1 MKKYIISLILMLS
14 LALVYAQEIIPIAEI
29 QNNLDLYEGE
39 QVTVQAVV
47 TIGDGLLYPSKTK
60 FYVQDESGRGIQVYK
75 QTPLSTTYVRGDKVE
90 ITATVDLY
98 DGGGNYHD
106 VQLYNPTVTLIS
118 SGNALPAAYEIAG
131 GEDLT
136 LNGTWSRAIGV
147 VTDIWDSDYGF
158 YQIEIS
164 VNGISY
170 DLQFWDSTGADVS
183 EYSEG
188 DLVSS
193 YGIIAFYQG
202 SPQLSCAY
210 ENDISI
216 FTGNLDSI
224 VENIVLDVSSED
236 SINLS
241 FSISSAEGEV
251 EKMEVSYNLDYDD
264 KNYPLEITESGNDPI
279 VYSVSAPKQE
289 SGVKVNFNL
298 YAEFADEHFV
308 QELAFQSY
316 TFPVETHEAILKV
329 PAKPFD
335 PVVGTTLPIDFY
347 SKAGDKAILRIYNSE
362 GKLVFTPKNLIID
375 SSDGINRY
383 DWDGRDKNGNL
394 CPIGLYLVHL
404 QVIEAAGGKEKTKT
418 VPVVIGTQL
427 K

>member
-1 MKKYIISLILMLS
+1 MKKYIISLMLIFS
-14 LALVYAQEIIPIAEI
+14 IALVYAQEIVPIAEI

-39 QVTVQAVV
+39 EVTVQAVV

-60 FYVQDESGRGIQVYK
+60 FYVEDESGRGIQVYK
-75 QTPLSTTYVRGDKVE
+75 NTPLSTTYVRGDKVE
-90 ITATVDLY
+90 ITATVNLY

-106 VQLYNPTVTLIS
+106 VQLYNPSVTLIS
-118 SGNALPAAYEIAG
+118 TGNALPSAYEIAG

-136 LNGTWSRAIGV
+136 LNGSWSRAIGV

-164 VNGISY
+164 VNGVSY

-188 DLVSS
+188 DLVST
-193 YGIIAFYQG
+193 YGVIAFYQG
-202 SPQLSCAY
+202 APQLSCAY
-210 ENDISI
+210 ESDISI

-224 VENIVLDVSSED
+224 VENVSLDVSSEGY
-236 SINLS
+236 INLC
-241 FSISSAEGEV
+241 FNISAAEGEV
-251 EKMEVSYNLDYDD
+251 ENIEVLYNLDYDN
-264 KNYPLEITESGNDPI
+264 KNYPLEITESESTPI
-279 VYSVSAPKQE
+279 TYSVSAPVQE
-289 SGVKVNFNL
+289 SGVTVNFNL
-298 YAEFADEHFV
+298 YVEFADGHIISE
-308 QELAFQSY
+308 QAFESY
-316 TFPVETHEAILKV
+316 TFPVTTHEAILKV

-347 SKAGDKAILRIYNSE
+347 SKPGDKAILRIYNAE

-375 SSDGINRY
+375 SADGINRY

-404 QVIEAAGGKEKTKT
+404 QVIEATGGKDKTKT
-418 VPVVIGTQL
+418 VPVVIGTPL